1 MKSIFGL
8 FKKKEAKSD
17 KVSDFFYRA
26 SQEEK
31 EAVFLEVAKKASEDQ
46 RELLK
51 KYDEQLS
58 HAR

>member
-8 FKKKEAKSD
+8 FKKKETTSD

-26 SQEEK
+26 SKEEK
-31 EAVFLEVAKKASEDQ
+31 EAVFLEVAKKASADQ

-51 KYDEQLS
+51 KYDKQLS
-58 HAR
+58 HG

>member
-26 SQEEK
+26 SKEEK
-31 EAVFLEVAKKASEDQ
+31 KQFF
-46 RELLK
+46 
-51 KYDEQLS
+51 
-58 HAR
+58 

>member
-1 MKSIFGL
+1 MKSILDL

-26 SQEEK
+26 SKEEK
-31 EAVFLEVAKKASEDQ
+31 KAVFLEVAKEASADQ

-58 HAR
+58 HG